1 MTTNPVNSEQQR
13 IISVANELI
22 TDHATGG
29 STSEQIAAAFI
40 LNNPEYLPG
49 SYPVMVEAWDRL
61 GDEWQQHVRTIREHY
76 RHLIQD

>member
-1 MTTNPVNSEQQR
+1 MNSQQQR

-22 TDHATGG
+22 TDHATAG

-40 LNNPEYLPG
+40 LNKPEYLPD

-61 GDEWQQHVRTIREHY
+61 GDEWQQHVRTIRDEY
-76 RHLIQD
+76 RHLLRG